1 MCTNM
6 PHESVMTI
14 DKADNGY
21 MITHCDG
28 NYSKTYSHGGS
39 TMEATA
45 EKEEK
50 CEHKMYVAK
59 NLKEA
64 IVIVKSCLEEN
75 GGKVEE
81 VKTKPIAEEVY

>member
-1 MCTNM
+1 MCSNM

-28 NYSKTYSHGGS
+28 NYSKTYSHGGAIVEGS
-39 TMEATA
+39 TKKA
-45 EKEEK
+45 EE

-75 GGKVEE
+75 GGDVEKENPKPIVEE
-81 VKTKPIAEEVY
+81 EY